1 MLALDIPDA
10 RCHPDPVPEPPH
22 TGAPRAEPTTR
33 RLPRVLMYHS
43 ISRPAG
49 GPDDLCVS
57 PERFGEQ
64 MLALRRAGLRGVSMR
79 ELRSAAAAG
88 AARRLVGLT
97 FDDAYRD
104 FLEAAVPVLERHGFT
119 ATVFAVAGMLGG
131 ENSWEHR
138 GGERP
143 RLALLDAAGLREA
156 SERGMEVGSHT
167 MTHPRL
173 SGLQGEA
180 LEREVAGSRQL
191 LQEELGLPVEGLC
204 YPYGDLSPA
213 AVSAARRAGYCY
225 ACATKWRAEGSVY
238 DWPRIFVSEEDTPL
252 RLWAKLALDT
262 LRRLTRRSRSG
273 A

>member
-1 MLALDIPDA
+1 M
-10 RCHPDPVPEPPH
+10 
-22 TGAPRAEPTTR
+22 TR

-43 ISRPAG
+43 ISSPSE

-57 PERFGEQ
+57 PERFEEQ

-79 ELRSAAAAG
+79 ELCSASARG
-88 AARRLVGLT
+88 RARRLVGLT

-104 FLEAAVPVLERHGFT
+104 FLEAAVPALERVGFT
-119 ATVFAVAGMLGG
+119 ATVFAVAGMLGK
-131 ENSWEHR
+131 ENVWEHR
-138 GGERP
+138 SAEKRP

-156 SERGMEVGSHT
+156 AERGMEVGSHT
-167 MTHPRL
+167 TTHPRL
-173 SGLQGEA
+173 SRLEGED
-180 LEREVAGSRQL
+180 LEREIGGSRRL
-191 LQEELGLPVEGLC
+191 LQEALGLPIEGLC

-213 AVSAARRAGYCY
+213 AVEAARRAGYRY
-225 ACATKWRAEGSVY
+225 ACATKWRVEGSIH
-238 DWPRIFVSEEDTPL
+238 DWPRIFVSDEDTPL